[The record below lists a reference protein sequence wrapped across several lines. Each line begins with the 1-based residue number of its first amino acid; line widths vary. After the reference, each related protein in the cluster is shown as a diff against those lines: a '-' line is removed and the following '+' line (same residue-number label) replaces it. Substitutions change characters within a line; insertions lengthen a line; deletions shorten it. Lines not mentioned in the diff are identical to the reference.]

1 MDELHADHWTSK
13 SYSSKKKGTITFL
26 DELHAD
32 HWTSKSY
39 SSKKKGTITFLV
51 RLHVGCGNSF
61 YLKLCLPE
69 SENGELGTGW
79 SVTMSDEQPLVQ
91 KNLATQLK
99 KVIIP
104 KETYSSKKKGT
115 ISYVPPEYIIDGY
128 VHSSLSHKSMKKTV
142 LYPPFNSLAGTNYFF
157 WRLFLPKMQKPT
169 RHRGLQRGHNL

>member
-1 MDELHADHWTSK
+1 M
-13 SYSSKKKGTITFL
+13 

-104 KETYSSKKKGT
+104 KETYSSKKK
-115 ISYVPPEYIIDGY
+115 E
-128 VHSSLSHKSMKKTV
+128 L
-142 LYPPFNSLAGTNYFF
+142 
-157 WRLFLPKMQKPT
+157 
-169 RHRGLQRGHNL
+169 